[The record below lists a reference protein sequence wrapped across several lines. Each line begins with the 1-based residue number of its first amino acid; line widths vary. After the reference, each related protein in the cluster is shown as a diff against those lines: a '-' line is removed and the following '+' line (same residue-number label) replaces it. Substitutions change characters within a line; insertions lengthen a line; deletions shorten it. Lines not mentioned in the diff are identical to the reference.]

1 MHALDAPL
9 ETALRRD
16 RLVVV
21 GALALVTLLAW
32 AWVLAGAGMEMR
44 EGAMP
49 GMAPPPR
56 DGGYLALMFLM
67 WWIMMLAMMLPS
79 ASPMIL
85 LFAAVNRKQRQR
97 GGPYAATSAFA
108 AGYLLVWA
116 GFSVGAVFL
125 QSVLQQ
131 VGLLSP
137 MMVSTSRLLG
147 GLLLVAAGLYQL
159 TPLKYACLQHC
170 RSPAHF
176 LSEHWRSGS
185 TGALRMGMAHGA
197 YCVGCCWFLMLLLF
211 VGGIMNLTWIVGL
224 ALLVLLEKTV
234 PAGHWLARAVGL
246 VLLLAGGWCLLGAPP
261 SGDHAM

>member
-49 GMAPPPR
+49 GMASPPR
-56 DGGYLALMFLM
+56 DGGYIVLMFVM

-116 GFSVGAVFL
+116 GFSVGAVIL
-125 QSVLQQ
+125 QLVLQQ
-131 VGLLSP
+131 TGLLSP
-137 MMVSTSRLLG
+137 MMVNTSRLLG
-147 GLLLVAAGLYQL
+147 D
-159 TPLKYACLQHC
+159 CC
-170 RSPAHF
+170 SSPPA
-176 LSEHWRSGS
+176 S
-185 TGALRMGMAHGA
+185 T
-197 YCVGCCWFLMLLLF
+197 
-211 VGGIMNLTWIVGL
+211 N
-224 ALLVLLEKTV
+224 
-234 PAGHWLARAVGL
+234 
-246 VLLLAGGWCLLGAPP
+246 
-261 SGDHAM
+261 

>member
-1 MHALDAPL
+1 MNALDAPL

-49 GMAPPPR
+49 GMASPPW
-56 DGGYLALMFLM
+56 DGGYVALMFLM

-79 ASPMIL
+79 AAPMIL

-131 VGLLSP
+131 TGLLSP

-159 TPLKYACLQHC
+159 TPLKHACLQHC

-176 LSEHWRSGS
+176 LSEHWRSGP

-211 VGGIMNLTWIVGL
+211 VGGIMNLAWIVGL

-234 PAGHWLARAVGL
+234 PARHWLEGAVGL
-246 VLLLAGGWCLLGAPP
+246 ALLLAGGWWLLGATT
-261 SGDHAM
+261 S